1 MYDKKTIK
9 RFRNP
14 KFSGEIKNADAV
26 GEEGNIKCGDIMKIF
41 LKIDK
46 DVIKDIKFQ
55 TYGCVAAI
63 ASSDAMCEI
72 VKGKKIEDALKVKP
86 EEIAKKLG
94 NLPPIKFHCSVLGS
108 KALKNAIEN
117 YKKREKCLKQ
127 K

>member
-1 MYDKKTIK
+1 MYDKKTIE

>member
-1 MYDKKTIK
+1 MYDKRTIE

-46 DVIKDIKFQ
+46 GIIKDIKFQ
-55 TYGCVAAI
+55 TYGCMAAI

-72 VKGKKIEDALKVKP
+72 AKGKKIEDALKIKP
-86 EEIAKKLG
+86 QDIAKKLG

-108 KALKNAIEN
+108 KTLKNAIEN